1 MNEFGKFFCAL
12 LEKIYFSMNIV
23 VFILLIFLIR
33 DKSINDPCLNESIKN
48 LEMSP
53 IYDIYLTSEKRPNF
67 IAIHSK
73 T

>member
-53 IYDIYLTSEKRPNF
+53 IYDIYLTSEK
-67 IAIHSK
+67 K
-73 T
+73 